1 MLKQRLFIGSATV
14 VGLLITAMLIAAAIW
29 PVINDV
35 KTGETPEYP
44 DIQPLYYTADPR
56 RVFDESVAS
65 VEELE
70 RWEVVK
76 SDVATRTI
84 EATSTTRVFKFVD
97 DVTITV
103 QPVTEFVTRVD
114 VHSRSRV
121 GKGDFGQNARNITMF
136 YGELEERL
144 GAVRFNPEVPDKAN
158 NTSPQDAT
166 SQTAPAKT
174 STTSPPTPAT
184 TVTSPTPKNEG
195 TATPP

>member
-1 MLKQRLFIGSATV
+1 LLKQRLFIGSATI
-14 VGLLITAMLIAAAIW
+14 VGLLITAMLVAASIW
-29 PVINDV
+29 PVLNDV

-44 DIQPLYYTADPR
+44 EIQPLYYTADPR
-56 RVFDESVAS
+56 RVFDESVSS
-65 VEELE
+65 VKELE
-70 RWEVVK
+70 RWELVK
-76 SDVATRTI
+76 SDVATRKI

-121 GKGDFGQNARNITMF
+121 GKGDFGQNARNIEAF

-144 GAVRFNPEVPDKAN
+144 GAVRFNPTRPDAAK
-158 NTSPQDAT
+158 NTSPSTDKSGDGGKQT
-166 SQTAPAKT
+166 SQTAP
-174 STTSPPTPAT
+174 SPANTAAPPAENT
-184 TVTSPTPKNEG
+184 G